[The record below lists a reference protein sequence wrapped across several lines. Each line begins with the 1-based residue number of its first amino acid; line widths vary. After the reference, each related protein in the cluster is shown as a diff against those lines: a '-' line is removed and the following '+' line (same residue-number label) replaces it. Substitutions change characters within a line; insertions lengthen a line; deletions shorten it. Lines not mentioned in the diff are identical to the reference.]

1 MKLKMI
7 SLILVILVAEVL
19 LNFDSSHE
27 QDDLQYLD
35 NDGSNIE
42 WMNNQLDDIWDTQL
56 TDETRG

>member
-19 LNFDSSHE
+19 LSFDSSHE
-27 QDDLQYLD
+27 QNDLQYID

-42 WMNNQLDDIWDTQL
+42 WMNKQLNEIWDKQI

>member
-27 QDDLQYLD
+27 QNDLQYLD

-42 WMNNQLDDIWDTQL
+42 WMNKQLNKIWDKQI

>member
-7 SLILVILVAEVL
+7 SLILIILVAEVL
-19 LNFDSSHE
+19 LNFDAPHE

-35 NDGSNIE
+35 NDGSNID
-42 WMNNQLDDIWDTQL
+42 WMNNQLDDIWDKQI

>member
-27 QDDLQYLD
+27 QNDLQYLD

-42 WMNNQLDDIWDTQL
+42 WMNKQLNEIWDKQI

>member
-19 LNFDSSHE
+19 LSFDSSHE
-27 QDDLQYLD
+27 QDNLQYLD

-42 WMNNQLDDIWDTQL
+42 WMNKQLNEIWDKQI

>member
-7 SLILVILVAEVL
+7 SLILIILVAEVL
-19 LNFDSSHE
+19 LNFDASHE

-35 NDGSNIE
+35 NDGSNID
-42 WMNNQLDDIWDTQL
+42 WMNNQLDDIWDKQI

>member
-1 MKLKMI
+1 MI

-27 QDDLQYLD
+27 QNDLQYLD

-42 WMNNQLDDIWDTQL
+42 WMNKQLNKIWDKQI

>member
-19 LNFDSSHE
+19 LNFDSYHE

-42 WMNNQLDDIWDTQL
+42 WMNKQLNEIWDKQI